1 MAALFVFG
9 QRRRKQRTF
18 KDRISSLDHLSD
30 VEVVDRY
37 RLSRIAIIYLEDS
50 LRNDLSPPTNRSQ
63 SVSSVTKVLVGLRV
77 LSKGNFLSEVA
88 DLHGISK
95 QTASR
100 VLHEFVDAVNRNI
113 DNIRFPRTQQEL
125 AEAKLGFYKRCKIAN
140 IVGAVDG
147 TLVPIIAPKD
157 SGEAYICRKGFHAIN
172 VMATCSHD
180 RRFIDIVAKW
190 PGSQHDS
197 SVMNTS
203 SLKEHMESERPG
215 MLLADSGYPL
225 TTSLLTPL
233 ANPVTP
239 AEARY
244 NNAQSKGRMVI
255 EQSFGILKGRFR
267 CLHKT
272 GGVLSYSPE
281 KSCAIFMACARL
293 HNMCLDWGLTLDD
306 AQVVDPGQDAM
317 EAWMGQPGLQVQELR
332 RRVVNTFE

>member
-1 MAALFVFG
+1 MAALFVFD

-37 RLSRIAIIYLEDS
+37 RLSRIAIIYLEDN

-63 SVSSVTKVLVGLRV
+63 SVSSMTKVLVGLRV
-77 LSKGNFLSEVA
+77 LSKGNLLSEVA

-100 VLHEFVDAVNRNI
+100 VLHKFVDAVNRNI

-147 TLVPIIAPKD
+147 TLVPIIASKD

-203 SLKEHMESERPG
+203 LLKEHMESERPG

-317 EAWMGQPGLQVQELR
+317 EARMGQPCLQVQELR
-332 RRVVNTFE
+332 RRVVNTFV

>member
-1 MAALFVFG
+1 MAALFVFD

-37 RLSRIAIIYLEDS
+37 RLSRIAIIYLEDN

-63 SVSSVTKVLVGLRV
+63 SVSSMTKVLVGLRV

-140 IVGAVDG
+140 IVVYV
-147 TLVPIIAPKD
+147 THVIFCLEMQNILIFLKPLLVHYLP
-157 SGEAYICRKGFHAIN
+157 
-172 VMATCSHD
+172 
-180 RRFIDIVAKW
+180 
-190 PGSQHDS
+190 Q
-197 SVMNTS
+197 
-203 SLKEHMESERPG
+203 EHMDSEKPG

-233 ANPVTP
+233 ANPVTHV
-239 AEARY
+239 EVRY

-272 GGVLSYSPE
+272 DGVLSYSPE
-281 KSCAIFMACARL
+281 KSCAIFMACAKL

-306 AQVVDPGQDAM
+306 AQVVDPGQYAM
-317 EAWMGQPGLQVQELR
+317 EAWKGQPGLQVQELR
-332 RRVVNTFE
+332 RRVVNTFV

>member
-1 MAALFVFG
+1 MQAVLVILLVSETTQESSVGGQTASLSLHARNILYRILKEVALFG
-9 QRRRKQRTF
+9 Y
-18 KDRISSLDHLSD
+18 IH
-30 VEVVDRY
+30 
-37 RLSRIAIIYLEDS
+37 
-50 LRNDLSPPTNRSQ
+50 
-63 SVSSVTKVLVGLRV
+63 VLVGLRV

-113 DNIRFPRTQQEL
+113 DNIRFQRTQQEL

-225 TTSLLTPL
+225 TNSLLTPL

-267 CLHKT
+267 C
-272 GGVLSYSPE
+272 VISILSPYTS
-281 KSCAIFMACARL
+281 S
-293 HNMCLDWGLTLDD
+293 
-306 AQVVDPGQDAM
+306 
-317 EAWMGQPGLQVQELR
+317 
-332 RRVVNTFE
+332 NTDFIVEPYFRIEHSS